1 MKKTIKLLQLVFSF
15 SCILLL
21 VSCRNST
28 GGSIENKTVIFNGS
42 FEVEDSL
49 LRRMESAIYSGSE
62 YSRSAQPS
70 LPASITYYAQ
80 ATNKDNSS
88 DIIISN
94 DLNESTGTFSI
105 PLKTGATWIIEVGAN
120 GVSALN
126 SSITDAV
133 LIKDAFEFNPA
144 SATEPRVDHTFY
156 LAPYVSENGKGYLN
170 LQMQIENPKGNKIS
184 RVEIIPKRDL
194 SDESKTTAEWN
205 SVSNWIWDS
214 TKGILSYN
222 STSVLET
229 NSTATVPI
237 QKNNFPSGFW
247 EVAINF
253 TDEEGQL
260 LFSST
265 QIICVYDNLE
275 TKTWESSKTTAASN
289 ELIKNGVFRL
299 TTQLVDSYGLTDFYV
314 GGTNASDENSGS
326 PNKPFAKISKA
337 ISIVNGINR
346 MDKTYAIHI
355 KNGVS
360 ESCSTQ
366 LLVQSNVSIE
376 CYNTSYGDKKGIAT
390 ITSNSSD
397 AILKIEP
404 SEGGISSSLTI
415 EGVKQENSW
424 TGLKL
429 KSGTASYRS
438 PNQRTRGVSVSGG
451 SSFFMNGGEISGNTI
466 TTADNKGAGVYVET
480 DGYFSMSGGII
491 TSNVSSGLGG
501 GVYVAENADFIMK
514 GGSITGNKAN
524 SGGGVYVDGAMT
536 IGGTVFISENG
547 TNASPSVASNIYL
560 PTDKLINI
568 NGKLQTSDANL
579 STIGV
584 TTETPPT
591 IGNNIRFTE
600 GYAYGKQWSQNKIDD
615 DTYIHPFK
623 YFHSDVA
630 GCSILTDPTPEDE
643 DTPEQENNGDAY
655 LGISGGT
662 ITQTNRVTVYLKI
675 ETMTSD
681 VPGKVCYKLGW
692 ESTGPLEEPL
702 QDHVTTNAVL
712 KYKGVAVPQA
722 LWEYTQVNGNS
733 IIYGKLYL
741 DSSLPAGK
749 YTVEADFTYVDPTY
763 YPNGLIYAASLEIT
777 KE

>member
-1 MKKTIKLLQLVFSF
+1 MKKTIKLLQFVFTF

-105 PLKTGATWIIEVGAN
+105 PLKTGATWIIEVGAK

-133 LIKDAFEFNPA
+133 LIKDTFEFNPA

-170 LQMQIENPKGNKIS
+170 LQLQIENPKGNKIS
-184 RVEIIPKRDL
+184 RVEIVPKRDL
-194 SDESKTTAEWN
+194 SVEAKTTAKWN
-205 SVSNWIWDS
+205 SVTNWTWNS
-214 TKGILSYN
+214 TNGILSYN
-222 STSVLET
+222 STSVLDT

-237 QKNNFPSGFW
+237 QKNNFPSGVW

-253 TDEEGQL
+253 TDSEGQL

-275 TKTWESSKTTAASN
+275 TKTWESSKTTASSN
-289 ELIKNGVFRL
+289 ELIKNGVFKL
-299 TTQLVDSYGLTDFYV
+299 TTQLVDAYGLTDFYV
-314 GGTNASDENSGS
+314 GGTGANDDNSGS

-337 ISIVNGINR
+337 ISVVNGINR
-346 MDKTYAIHI
+346 LDKTYTIHV

-360 ESCSTQ
+360 ETCSSPI
-366 LLVQSNVSIE
+366 LVQSNVSIE
-376 CYNTSYGDKKGIAT
+376 CYDASYGDRKGAAT
-390 ITSNSSD
+390 ITSTSSA
-397 AILKIEP
+397 AIITIEP
-404 SEGGISSSLTI
+404 SETGGSSLTI
-415 EGVKQENSW
+415 EGVKTGSGW

-429 KSGTASYRS
+429 QGNGSKQGVYI
-438 PNQRTRGVSVSGG
+438 NQN
-451 SSFFMNGGEISGNTI
+451 SSFFMNGGEISGNNS
-466 TTADNKGAGVYVET
+466 ASANGAGVYVET

-560 PTDKLINI
+560 PTNKLINI
-568 NGKLQTSDANL
+568 NGKLQTSDANR

-584 TTETPPT
+584 TTEVPPS

-600 GYAYGKQWSQNKIDD
+600 GYAYGKQWTQNKNDD
-615 DTYIHPFK
+615 GTYNHPFK
-623 YFHSDVA
+623 YFHSDVD
-630 GCSILTDPTPEDE
+630 GYSILTDPTPDDPNTEVD
-643 DTPEQENNGDAY
+643 ENNGDAY

-662 ITQTNRVTVYLKI
+662 ITQKNRVTVYLKI

-681 VPGKVCYKLGW
+681 VAGKVCYKLGW

-722 LWEYTQVNGNS
+722 LWEYTPVVETVNGNK
-733 IIYGKLYL
+733 IVYGKLYL

>member
-1 MKKTIKLLQLVFSF
+1 MKKTIKLLQFVFTF

-42 FEVEDSL
+42 FEVQDSL
-49 LRRMESAIYSGSE
+49 LRRMESAEYSGSE
-62 YSRSAQPS
+62 HSRSAQPS

-105 PLKTGATWIIEVGAN
+105 PLKTGATWIIEVGAK

-133 LIKDAFEFNPA
+133 LIKDTFEFNPA
-144 SATEPRVDHTFY
+144 TATEPRVDHTFY

-194 SDESKTTAEWN
+194 SDESKTTTEWN
-205 SVSNWIWDS
+205 SVANWIWDS
-214 TKGILSYN
+214 GILSYN
-222 STSVLET
+222 STSVLDT
-229 NSTATVPI
+229 NSTAIVPI

-253 TDEEGQL
+253 TDSEGQL

-299 TTQLVDSYGLTDFYV
+299 TTQLVDAYGLTDFYV
-314 GGTNASDENSGS
+314 GGTDASDDNSGS
-326 PNKPFAKISKA
+326 PNKPFATIKTA
-337 ISIVNGINR
+337 IDVVNGINR
-346 MDKTYAIHI
+346 MDKTYTIHVI
-355 KNGVS
+355 NNHS
-360 ESCSTQ
+360 ETCSSQ
-366 LLVQSNVSIE
+366 LVVQSNLSIE
-376 CYNTSYGDKKGIAT
+376 CYEVFYGDRKGSAT
-390 ITSNSSD
+390 ITSTSSD

-404 SEGGISSSLTI
+404 AEGGISSSLTI

-429 KSGTASYRS
+429 KSGTTSYRS

-466 TTADNKGAGVYVET
+466 TTDDNKGAGVYVET

-536 IGGTVFISENG
+536 IGGTVFISENS
-547 TNASPSVASNIYL
+547 TNATPSVASNIYL
-560 PTDKLINI
+560 PTNKLINI
-568 NGKLQTSDANL
+568 NGKLQTSDANR

-584 TTETPPT
+584 TTEVPPT

-600 GYAYGKQWSQNKIDD
+600 GYAYDKEWSQNKNDD
-615 DTYIHPFK
+615 GTHNHPFK
-623 YFHSDVA
+623 YFHSDVD
-630 GCSILTDPTPEDE
+630 GYSILTDPTLDDPNTEVD
-643 DTPEQENNGDAY
+643 ENNGDAY

-662 ITQTNRVTVYLKI
+662 ITQFVTPQLTIAILKNGSEYTI
-675 ETMTSD
+675 SATSTD
-681 VPGKVCYKLGW
+681 TEW
-692 ESTGPLEEPL
+692 TGCSSEN
-702 QDHVTTNAVL
+702 TNATL
-712 KYKGVAVPQA
+712 KY
-722 LWEYTQVNGNS
+722 
-733 IIYGKLYL
+733 YGTVIAKDTFWTYDAENCKVTLL
-741 DSSLPAGK
+741 DTLPAG
-749 YTVEADFTYVDPTY
+749 TYVLEVDVTY
-763 YPNGLIYAASLEIT
+763 NSRVYSATFNIT
-777 KE
+777 KS

>member
-1 MKKTIKLLQLVFSF
+1 MKKTIKFLQFVFSF

-21 VSCRNST
+21 VSCRNSI

-49 LRRMESAIYSGSE
+49 LRRMESAVYSGSE
-62 YSRSAQPS
+62 HSRSAQPS

-105 PLKTGATWIIEVGAN
+105 PLKTGAVWIIEVGAK
-120 GVSALN
+120 GVSATSPSD
-126 SSITDAV
+126 SSAV
-133 LIKDAFEFNPA
+133 LIKDTFEFNPA

-184 RVEIIPKRDL
+184 IVEIIPKRDL

-205 SVSNWIWDS
+205 SVANWIWDS
-214 TKGILSYN
+214 GILSYN
-222 STSVLET
+222 STSVLDT
-229 NSTATVPI
+229 NSTAIVPI

-275 TKTWESSKTTAASN
+275 TKTWESSKTTVASN

-390 ITSNSSD
+390 ITSTSSD

-404 SEGGISSSLTI
+404 SEGGICSSLTI

-466 TTADNKGAGVYVET
+466 TSAGNKGAGVYVET

-514 GGSITGNKAN
+514 GGSITGNKAV
-524 SGGGVYVDGAMT
+524 SGGGVYVAGTMS

-560 PTDKLINI
+560 PTDKLIKI
-568 NGKLQTSDANL
+568 NGKLQTSDANR

-584 TTETPPT
+584 TTEVPPT

-600 GYAYGKQWSQNKIDD
+600 GYAYGKEWSQNKNDD
-615 DTYIHPFK
+615 GTYIHPFK
-623 YFHSDVA
+623 YFYGDVS
-630 GCSILTDPTPEDE
+630 GCSILTDPTPENPE
-643 DTPEQENNGDAY
+643 TPEFENNGDAY

-662 ITQTNRVTVYLKI
+662 IAQYTVPEEAILFSFYHQSNKIKITITCTDTEWSGSDSTNTHIFLKKNGAEIPESFWSHNYTGNNEIEVT
-675 ETMTSD
+675 
-681 VPGKVCYKLGW
+681 LGD
-692 ESTGPLEEPL
+692 T
-702 QDHVTTNAVL
+702 
-712 KYKGVAVPQA
+712 
-722 LWEYTQVNGNS
+722 
-733 IIYGKLYL
+733 
-741 DSSLPAGK
+741 LPAGSYVIEIDVSYGSYV
-749 YTVEADFTYVDPTY
+749 YT
-763 YPNGLIYAASLEIT
+763 GICRCT
-777 KE
+777 K

>member
-49 LRRMESAIYSGSE
+49 LRRMESAEYSGSE
-62 YSRSAQPS
+62 PSRSAQPS

-80 ATNKDNSS
+80 ATNKANSN
-88 DIIISN
+88 DIIISD
-94 DLNESTGTFSI
+94 DLNQTTGTFSI
-105 PLKTGATWIIEVGAN
+105 PLKTGATWIIEVGAK
-120 GVSALN
+120 GVSALD

-133 LIKDAFEFNPA
+133 LIKDTFEFNPA
-144 SATEPRVDHTFY
+144 TATEPRVDHTFY
-156 LAPYVSENGKGYLN
+156 LAPYVSENGKGKVS
-170 LQMQIENPKGNKIS
+170 LQILIENPSDNKIS
-184 RVEIIPKRDL
+184 WVEIQPRKNL
-194 SDESKTTAEWN
+194 SYPEDATKLTAGWSNFTEWN
-205 SVSNWIWDS
+205 DTTKALRKSAVS
-214 TKGILSYN
+214 
-222 STSVLET
+222 
-229 NSTATVPI
+229 TVSI
-237 QKNNFPSGFW
+237 FQNNFPSGIW
-247 EVAINF
+247 EAAINF

-299 TTQLVDSYGLTDFYV
+299 TTQLVDAYGLTDFYV
-314 GGTNASDENSGS
+314 GGTDASDDNSGS
-326 PNKPFAKISKA
+326 PNKPFATIKTA
-337 ISIVNGINR
+337 ISVVNGINR
-346 MDKTYAIHI
+346 MDKTYTIHVI
-355 KNGVS
+355 NNHS
-360 ESCSTQ
+360 ETCSSQ
-366 LLVQSNVSIE
+366 LVVQSNLSIE
-376 CYNTSYGDKKGIAT
+376 CYEASYGDRKGSAT
-390 ITSNSSD
+390 ITSTSSD

-404 SEGGISSSLTI
+404 TEEGISTSLTI
-415 EGVKQENSW
+415 EGLKKENSW

-429 KSGTASYRS
+429 KSRTVSYRS

-568 NGKLQTSDANL
+568 NGKLQTSDANR

-600 GYAYGKQWSQNKIDD
+600 GYAYGKEWSQNKNDD
-615 DTYIHPFK
+615 GTYIHPFK
-623 YFHSDVA
+623 YFYGDVS
-630 GCSILTDPTPEDE
+630 GCSILTDPTPENPE
-643 DTPEQENNGDAY
+643 TPEFENNGDAY

-662 ITQTNRVTVYLKI
+662 IAQYTVPEEAILFSFYHQSNKIKITITCTDTEWSGSESSNTHIFLKKNGAEIPESFWSHNYTGNNEIEVT
-675 ETMTSD
+675 
-681 VPGKVCYKLGW
+681 LGD
-692 ESTGPLEEPL
+692 T
-702 QDHVTTNAVL
+702 
-712 KYKGVAVPQA
+712 
-722 LWEYTQVNGNS
+722 
-733 IIYGKLYL
+733 
-741 DSSLPAGK
+741 LPAGSYVIEIDVSYGSYV
-749 YTVEADFTYVDPTY
+749 YT
-763 YPNGLIYAASLEIT
+763 GICRCT
-777 KE
+777 K